1 MQSLGLAPEQQAVM
15 KTVVL
20 VRGFDYGTTEE
31 QITGHMSGAGTLVK
45 VQMFDQGSACVTYSY
60 PGEAKV
66 AVQGLNQTMISG
78 NGRYIDVSAMD
89 PEEFLAGH
97 NIDMDKCMQFMA
109 LAPELQQAVMAKGSL
124 SSARDPTAVLATRM
138 KQGLGMG
145 GMGMTSANGVSSVG
159 GWGNSSMGKGAVLVR
174 GFDYGTTDKQIA
186 SHMAGAGAIVN
197 VQMFDQG
204 SACVTYSSAEQAK
217 AAAQMF
223 NQTIILGNSRYL
235 DVSCMEPQEFVAGY
249 NIDMDKTMQFMAL
262 SPAQQQAVMAKGSL
276 STARDPSAVLAVRM
290 KQVAGGGK
298 GSFGPAQGCGGGMKG
313 SMDNGPYG
321 GGGFDK
327 GGSIG
332 QGDNNKLAMLLQVA
346 QMLAGNWEGDGGS
359 W

>member
-1 MQSLGLAPEQQAVM
+1 
-15 KTVVL
+15 
-20 VRGFDYGTTEE
+20 
-31 QITGHMSGAGTLVK
+31 
-45 VQMFDQGSACVTYSY
+45 
-60 PGEAKV
+60 
-66 AVQGLNQTMISG
+66 
-78 NGRYIDVSAMD
+78 
-89 PEEFLAGH
+89 
-97 NIDMDKCMQFMA
+97 MA

-159 GWGNSSMGKGAVLVR
+159 SWGNSSMGKFAVLVR

-186 SHMAGAGAIVN
+186 SHMAGAGAIAN

-204 SACVTYSSAEQAK
+204 AACVTYSSAVQAK
-217 AAAQMF
+217 AAVQMF

-235 DVSCMEPQEFVAGY
+235 DVIYMDPQEFVAGY
-249 NIDMDKTMQFMAL
+249 NIDMDKHMQFMAL

-276 STARDPSAVLAVRM
+276 SSARDPSAVLAVRM
-290 KQVAGGGK
+290 KQVAAGGGK
-298 GSFGPAQGCGGGMKG
+298 GSFGPAQGCGGGMKA

-321 GGGFDK
+321 GGGFAK
-327 GGSIG
+327 GGSMG
-332 QGDNNKLAMLLQVA
+332 QGDTNKLEMLLQVA
-346 QMLAGNWEGDGGS
+346 QMLAGNWGGDGGS

>member
-1 MQSLGLAPEQQAVM
+1 
-15 KTVVL
+15 
-20 VRGFDYGTTEE
+20 
-31 QITGHMSGAGTLVK
+31 MSGAGTIVK

-60 PGEAKV
+60 PEEAKV
-66 AVQGLNQTMISG
+66 AVQALNQTMISG

-159 GWGNSSMGKGAVLVR
+159 SWGNSSMGKFAVLVR

-204 SACVTYSSAEQAK
+204 AACVTYNSAVQAK
-217 AAAQMF
+217 AAVQMF

-235 DVSCMEPQEFVAGY
+235 DVIYMDPQEFVAGY
-249 NIDMDKTMQFMAL
+249 NIDMDKHMQFMAL

-276 STARDPSAVLAVRM
+276 SSARDPSAVLAVRM
-290 KQVAGGGK
+290 KQVAAGGGK
-298 GSFGPAQGCGGGMKG
+298 GSFGPAQGCGGGMKA

-321 GGGFDK
+321 GGGFAK
-327 GGSIG
+327 GGSMG
-332 QGDNNKLAMLLQVA
+332 QGDTNKLEMLLQVA
-346 QMLAGNWEGDGGS
+346 QMLAGNWGGDGGS